1 MVRRTRHSGFTLLEV
16 LVAISIFAVIG
27 LGANQM
33 LRTMIDTHDKTSAKI
48 ASMNNLTRV
57 FAALERDFSHAIPRF
72 TRDEFGDP
80 QPPLMIYTGQYPVEL
95 TRSGWS
101 NPINLPRSNLQ
112 RVAYEVNAD
121 GELVRLFWLVL
132 DRAEDSEPIEQIMLS
147 GVEDF
152 RLRLVTREGESTE
165 VWPDGNFDALLPAG
179 IELYLQTEEFGE
191 LRKVFALVDE
201 AVASTDTS
209 TGTGDNN
216 DDQDGTSDN
225 GESGDSSS
233 DDPDLTN
240 AVEES

>member
-1 MVRRTRHSGFTLLEV
+1 MTKSNRQVGFTLLEV

-48 ASMNNLTRV
+48 ESMNNLTRV

-72 TRDEFGDP
+72 SRDEFGDP

-112 RVAYEVNAD
+112 RVAYDVNAD
-121 GELVRLFWLVL
+121 GELIRSFWLVL
-132 DRAEDSEPIEQIMLS
+132 DRAEDSEPIEQVMLS

-152 RLRLVTREGESTE
+152 RLRLVTREGETTE

-179 IELYLQTEEFGE
+179 VELYLQTEEFGE

-201 AVASTDTS
+201 AVAN
-209 TGTGDNN
+209 TGPAGNTDNN
-216 DDQDGTSDN
+216 DDTDEGQDDAEDG
-225 GESGDSSS
+225 GE
-233 DDPDLTN
+233 PDENTD
-240 AVEES
+240 ATDQPEEP